1 MEFMGIYVY
10 LCIYL
15 GIYGGKYGYIWVY
28 MGMYEGKYWYIW
40 ARNVPKWPVLG
51 YRHFLAPDHFPYCH
65 GQVLKA
71 KKVPNVIL
79 LGGTMQKRGHQS
91 KKTSYGQKLRFF

>member
-40 ARNVPKWPVLG
+40 ARPPETSLNGPFWGTDTFWP
-51 YRHFLAPDHFPYCH
+51 P
-65 GQVLKA
+65 
-71 KKVPNVIL
+71 
-79 LGGTMQKRGHQS
+79 T
-91 KKTSYGQKLRFF
+91 TSHIATGRC